1 MRLWN
6 VTTAP
11 ENATMNDIATATSI
25 TALKPLAGPQVWYG
39 SEMSARSDWIRPLRP
54 AEIAEFEAAVK
65 RLDASGI
72 DIAAIGPK
80 DLNAPGLQGLVDEI
94 RAFVLHGRGFHLVR
108 GIPLERWSVR
118 QCAIAYFGLGTLL
131 GEPVSQNAM
140 GHILGHVKDI
150 GADYARPEH
159 RGYQTAA
166 RLAYHCDSSDI
177 VGLLCLK
184 PAKAGGKSSI
194 VSSWTLFN
202 EMLHRHPDLLP
213 ALLQP
218 VYRDRRGEVPD
229 GAEPWYAV
237 PVFSPMPDGGLVAT
251 YVRSAM
257 LKAQRFPEVPRLTPQ
272 LIAACDAMDALAQEP
287 AIHLDMDFQP
297 GDMQFVSNHWIM
309 HSRTAYEDFAEPE
322 QRRHLFR
329 LWLACS
335 DGPALPE
342 VYTRVWQ
349 GATANGR
356 PAGIRVPG
364 VPLTAPLDASW

>member
-1 MRLWN
+1 MLF
-6 VTTAP
+6 
-11 ENATMNDIATATSI
+11 
-25 TALKPLAGPQVWYG
+25 
-39 SEMSARSDWIRPLRP
+39 RS
-54 AEIAEFEAAVK
+54 
-65 RLDASGI
+65 
-72 DIAAIGPK
+72 
-80 DLNAPGLQGLVDEI
+80 
-94 RAFVLHGRGFHLVR
+94 
-108 GIPLERWSVR
+108 
-118 QCAIAYFGLGTLL
+118 
-131 GEPVSQNAM
+131 
-140 GHILGHVKDI
+140 
-150 GADYARPEH
+150 YARPEH

-166 RLAYHCDSSDI
+166 RLPYHCDSSDI

-202 EMLHRHPDLLP
+202 EMLRRHPDLLP
-213 ALLQP
+213 ELLKP

-272 LIAACDAMDALAQEP
+272 LIAACDAMDALANDP

-329 LWLACS
+329 LWLACN

>member
-1 MRLWN
+1 MAM
-6 VTTAP
+6 TAR
-11 ENATMNDIATATSI
+11 N
-25 TALKPLAGPQVWYG
+25 GPQLWYG
-39 SEMSARSDWIRPLRP
+39 PEMAARTDWIRPLTE
-54 AEIAEFEAAVK
+54 AEIAALEAAVA
-65 RLDASGI
+65 RLDATGI
-72 DIAAIGPK
+72 DIAAIGPRHL
-80 DLNAPGLQGLVDEI
+80 DAPALQLLVEEI
-94 RAFVLHGRGFHLVR
+94 RAATLHGRGFILVR
-108 GIPLERWSVR
+108 GVPVERWTKR

-140 GHILGHVKDI
+140 GHILGHVQDI

-166 RLAYHCDSSDI
+166 RLPYHCDSSDL

-194 VSSWTLFN
+194 VSSWALFN
-202 EMLHRHPDLLP
+202 EMLRRHSDLLP
-213 ALLQP
+213 ELLAP
-218 VYRDRRGEVPD
+218 VHRDRRGEVPD

-257 LKAQRFPEVPRLTPQ
+257 RKAQRFPAVPRMTPA
-272 LIAACDAMDALAQEP
+272 LEAACDALDALAEDP

-309 HSRTAYEDFAEPE
+309 HSRTAYEDFPDPAD
-322 QRRHLFR
+322 RRHLFR
-329 LWLACS
+329 LWLACA
-335 DGPALPE
+335 DGPPLPE
-342 VYTRVWQ
+342 TYTAAWQ
-349 GATANGR
+349 GATAQGR

-364 VPLTAPLDASW
+364 VPLSAPLDGGW

>member
-1 MRLWN
+1 MN
-6 VTTAP
+6 VTTQA
-11 ENATMNDIATATSI
+11 S
-25 TALKPLAGPQVWYG
+25 ALQPLAGPQVWYG
-39 SEMSARSDWIRPLRP
+39 PEMAARSDWIRALSSS
-54 AEIAEFEAAVK
+54 EIAELEKAVM

-72 DIAAIGPK
+72 DVAAIGPK
-80 DLNAPGLQGLVDEI
+80 DLNAPGLKPLVEEI
-94 RAFVLHGRGFHLVR
+94 RAAVLHGRGFLLVR
-108 GIPLERWSVR
+108 GVPVQNWNVR

-166 RLAYHCDSSDI
+166 RLPYHCDSSDI

-202 EMLHRHPDLLP
+202 EMLRRHPGLLP
-213 ALLQP
+213 ELLQP

-237 PVFSPMPDGGLVAT
+237 PVFNPTADGRLVAT

-257 LKAQRFPEVPRLTPQ
+257 QKAQRFPDVPRLTPQ
-272 LIAACDAMDALAQEP
+272 LIAACDALDALAEDP
-287 AIHLDMDFQP
+287 AIHLDMDFRR
-297 GDMQFVSNHWIM
+297 GDMQFVSNHWVM

-322 QRRHLFR
+322 NRRHLLR
-329 LWLACS
+329 LWLACA
-335 DGPALPE
+335 DGPMLPE

-364 VPLTAPLDASW
+364 VPLSAPLDASW